1 MLNELPK
8 KEKPRKPTTKWRLFW
23 RIQKECALR
32 AVTPFMMYLFCSLIA
47 LAFQALSDE
56 TEVYEVVIGAACIL
70 LGAALNAPMGYLAGQ
85 KQYDSYLTGC
95 IHHRNAIFGIQSG
108 GDHKPEQ
115 EYRWWKGFLIGFYV
129 GVPVIIMGIF
139 AAIPANNI
147 WASGET
153 ALVMVAGWAIFPIQW
168 ARNLM
173 FPDWSGDYP
182 AVSGG
187 YCMLM
192 ILLPILVTGI
202 SYIVGAAVEKKNKQN
217 EEARSER
224 VAEAGKAK
232 KK

>member
-1 MLNELPK
+1 ME
-8 KEKPRKPTTKWRLFW
+8 
-23 RIQKECALR
+23 
-32 AVTPFMMYLFCSLIA
+32 
-47 LAFQALSDE
+47 
-56 TEVYEVVIGAACIL
+56 G
-70 LGAALNAPMGYLAGQ
+70 
-85 KQYDSYLTGC
+85 
-95 IHHRNAIFGIQSG
+95 
-108 GDHKPEQ
+108 Q

-173 FPDWSGDYP
+173 FPDWSGSYP
-182 AVSGG
+182 AISGG

-192 ILLPILVTGI
+192 
-202 SYIVGAAVEKKNKQN
+202 VGAAVEKKNKQN